1 MVQEGITPV
10 TVTVAVQVAVL
21 PLLSVTV
28 RVTLFVPI
36 LEQLKLVL
44 DKVNDWIPQASLQ
57 PSLISE
63 VVILAV
69 PLDNVTFAFL
79 QIAVGDML
87 SLTVTIA
94 VADAV
99 FPLASVTV
107 NVTVFAPTFEQ
118 SKLVF
123 DKLNPKVPEQ
133 LSDEPL
139 FIAAAV
145 VEATPLEFK
154 LTETFCVITVGAW
167 LSITVTV

>member
-1 MVQEGITPV
+1 M
-10 TVTVAVQVAVL
+10 AVF
-21 PLLSVTV
+21 PDGSVTV
-28 RVTLFVPI
+28 HTTVVFPNAKTDGALFVVEAT
-36 LEQLKLVL
+36 EQLSADVGL
-44 DKVNDWIPQASLQ
+44 DKETPDAVQIPLSAFT
-57 PSLISE
+57 
-63 VVILAV
+63 
-69 PLDNVTFAFL
+69 VTFEG
-79 QIAVGDML
+79 QVMVGLIL
-87 SLTVTIA
+87 SITVTIA
-94 VADAV
+94 VADAL

-118 SKLVF
+118 SKFVL